1 LTYIM
6 AASKVTAHIVGTPD
20 FFRRFVVTMGEMTKP
35 DLDETDHALIEALR
49 RDARASVADLARR
62 LGVARSTAQARIERL
77 ERLGVI
83 AGYAALIG
91 EGYAAVAIRATV
103 LIQVEPRQTGA
114 VVAALGRMAEVESL
128 FTTAGRFDMA
138 IQLATSGTPA
148 LDAALDRI
156 GALDG
161 VRGMESLIHL
171 TTKIDRRR

>member
-1 LTYIM
+1 MEHIGETTSCCRRI
-6 AASKVTAHIVGTPD
+6 AGVCSKMPKT
-20 FFRRFVVTMGEMTKP
+20 E
-35 DLDETDHALIEALR
+35 LDDTDHALVEALR

-91 EGYAAVAIRATV
+91 EGYAAAAIRATV
-103 LIQVEPRQTGA
+103 LIQVEPRQTAA

-138 IQLATSGTPA
+138 IQLAAGGTPA

-156 GALDG
+156 GALQG